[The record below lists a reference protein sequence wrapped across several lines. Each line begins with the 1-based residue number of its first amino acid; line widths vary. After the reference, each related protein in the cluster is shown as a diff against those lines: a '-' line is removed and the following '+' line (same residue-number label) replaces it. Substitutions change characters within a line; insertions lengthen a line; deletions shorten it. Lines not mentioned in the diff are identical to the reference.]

1 MEIHIRVVC
10 GQFMHLARF
19 TSQMGA
25 KFNKGLRAAFLLA
38 SVGFVLVP
46 AASAQTYYFS
56 YADTVSS
63 STVSGVSQ
71 GDPFIIEFA
80 MNNGGGSL
88 VSQQWTTTT
97 DTISVSFGLPD
108 ASFLTVFGPK
118 FGDTDNGFATNAS
131 GDLTSVPMAYDYDNG
146 LPNVLSTNGSNPEG
160 WFVNGNNGVYTD
172 EGNIFLANVG
182 NNQVPA
188 YWTISTTSAFSAV
201 PEPST
206 YAFIFGACALGFVG
220 FRRNRLKKAC

>member
-1 MEIHIRVVC
+1 
-10 GQFMHLARF
+10 MHLARF

-56 YADTVSS
+56 YADTVSY

-118 FGDTDNGFATNAS
+118 FGYTANRFATNAS
-131 GDLTSVPMAYDYDNG
+131 GDLTSVPLAYDYDNG
-146 LPNVLSTNGSNPEG
+146 LPNVLSTNDSNPVA
-160 WFVNGNNGVYTD
+160 WFVNGGNEVYL
-172 EGNIFLANVG
+172 GGGGSVFLANVA

-188 YWTISTTSAFSAV
+188 YWTISTTSAFSSV